1 MAQFVLGFPVL
12 QVQGAGFAMVGEQ
25 MSVSVVTAAADAL
38 RKAEVAVKAEYLE
51 GGGHSEL
58 QILVD
63 NADGTTQP
71 LQVRHHDCLWTQG
84 SCNFLCMVY
93 HTMTIAIPMQDV
105 NIIST
110 YVYLRFFR
118 PTPPPPSFF
127 VLSTMWYTYN
137 QYKKV
142 AWPVIS
148 GCTFS
153 PVQSQ
158 EGVCPSLY
166 LGFKIEA
173 QSHIQ
178 SSR

>member
-25 MSVSVVTAAADAL
+25 MPVSVVTAAADAV

-63 NADGTTQP
+63 NADGTKQP
-71 LQVRHHDCLWTQG
+71 LKVRRHDFLWTQG
-84 SCNFLCMVY
+84 PCNFICMVY
-93 HTMTIAIPMQDV
+93 HTMTIAIDV

-110 YVYLRFFR
+110 YVYSRFFR
-118 PTPPPPSFF
+118 PTPPSFF

-166 LGFKIEA
+166 LGFQIEG
-173 QSHIQ
+173 QSHMQ
-178 SSR
+178 SSH